1 MNNLF
6 WRNTKASVKDEYQ
19 IPAVVEDLVLL
30 DLTDIEMALYKNAG
44 TKDGMFYLSP
54 RFKILPSLYKQENE
68 GV

>member
-30 DLTDIEMALYKNAG
+30 DLTDVEMALYKNAG
-44 TKDGMFYLSP
+44 TKDGMFNLLAS
-54 RFKILPSLYKQENE
+54 RFYPPFTNNKTKQ
-68 GV
+68 